1 MQPTSLHSIN
11 HHERA
16 IRVERQCVWNVVS
29 AVNKPGLL
37 FVAVAKCLGRMR
49 LREEGICFSSQHKI
63 IVRHPKE
70 VKAGTWCS
78 QSPPAHGQEQRER
91 NIHAHLLF
99 HLLLPYIVRTQSQ
112 GMMLPTVGLVFTML
126 INTRKIFHRHAD
138 RPAWPLDNPSLILP
152 IIPTKA
158 PYSSERAVVN
168 CHVMCRLS
176 LENTM
181 GWLYVEKET

>member
-1 MQPTSLHSIN
+1 M
-11 HHERA
+11 
-16 IRVERQCVWNVVS
+16 WNVVS

-37 FVAVAKCLGRMR
+37 FVAVAKCLGKMR
-49 LREEGICFSSQHKI
+49 LRKEGICFSSQLKI
-63 IVRHPKE
+63 IVLRHPKE
-70 VKAGTWCS
+70 VKAGTWRS
-78 QSPPAHGQEQRER
+78 QSLPAHSQEQRER
-91 NIHAHLLF
+91 NTLMPTSLSPSTLLYSQDPKPGNDAAH
-99 HLLLPYIVRTQSQ
+99 S
-112 GMMLPTVGLVFTML
+112 GLGFTML

-168 CHVMCRLS
+168 CHVMCRLG